1 MSATTTTIAI
11 PAEGARTLAARLAPV
26 LRLADAAVDI
36 VAPLFGRRRGG
47 ERWVLAESGG
57 AIEIHRIARGI
68 PERVAASLAELD
80 AASPVLTGLRNA
92 TDIELRLD
100 PDKTVTHRLT
110 LPADARGYLDAIV
123 AHRLD
128 RLTPWQPAS
137 VAYATRIVD
146 DRPAEGAIEIELVAT
161 SRDVL
166 AESLAPLVALS
177 IAPTAIGVAGGP
189 LAEPLGIDLLRG
201 QGDRSGLARRRAL
214 RTILLAMLPLSILAF
229 AASAV
234 TLSGAEA
241 RLDGAARG
249 LDAARARIAA
259 NAGGGSE
266 SDAARALIE
275 DKRLDGARFQLI
287 ADLAG
292 AIPID
297 AFLSDLEVAEE
308 TVRLRGSS
316 LNAPA
321 LVPILENLPALEN
334 VRFEAPVAREADGR
348 DRFDIV
354 ATRVAAEPAQ

>member
-1 MSATTTTIAI
+1 MSATPTTIAG
-11 PAEGARTLAARLAPV
+11 PVEGERTISARLAPV

-36 VAPLFGRRRGG
+36 VAPLFGTRRGG
-47 ERWVLAESGG
+47 ERWVLVESGG
-57 AIEIHRIARGI
+57 SIEIHRIARGTSV
-68 PERVAASLAELD
+68 RVADSLGELD
-80 AASPVLTGLRNA
+80 GASPALTNLRNA
-92 TDIELRLD
+92 ANIELRLD

-146 DRPAEGAIEIELVAT
+146 DRPAESAIEIELVAT

-177 IAPTAIGVAGGP
+177 IAPTAIGVAGGA
-189 LAEPLGIDLLRG
+189 LTEPLGVDLLRG
-201 QGDRSGLARRRAL
+201 QGDRSGLARRRIL
-214 RTILLAMLPLSILAF
+214 RTILLIMLPLAILAF

-234 TLSGAEA
+234 ALSAAES
-241 RLDGAARG
+241 RLDSAAAG

-259 NAGGGSE
+259 NAGGGTDN
-266 SDAARALIE
+266 DAARALIE
-275 DKRLDGARFQLI
+275 GKRLDGARFQLI

-297 AFLSDLEVAEE
+297 AFLSDLEIAPE

-321 LVPILENLPALEN
+321 LVPILESLPALEN

-354 ATRVAAEPAQ
+354 ATRVTTDAAQ